1 MRTLQWWGWDIKS
14 FENPTRHKSRE
25 AEHFLSMIKQSFED
39 DEKFS
44 FNLSAFLSA
53 ARSITWYLQKQYAHS
68 NGFTEWYLQNKIKM
82 SADPELKYLNEIR
95 VEDVKREPVKTG
107 TTHAITFGVSVVFG
121 ETPSKSEQTKEDESP
136 PIQSSTKIIRRFF
149 PKFGKIDVIEFCE
162 NQLKKLNKI
171 VEECEKQFR
180 TREPTTRKLE

>member
-1 MRTLQWWGWDIKS
+1 
-14 FENPTRHKSRE
+14 
-25 AEHFLSMIKQSFED
+25 MIKQSFED
-39 DEKFS
+39 EDKFA

-53 ARSITWYLQKQYAHS
+53 ARSITWYLQKQYARRD
-68 NGFTEWYLQNKIKM
+68 GFAEWYCQKRIMM
-82 SADPELKYLNEIR
+82 SADPELKYLNEAR

-107 TTHAITFGVSVVFG
+107 VTHELSRGFDVIFG
-121 ETPSKSEQTKEDESP
+121 EAPPRSEQVKEAEGP

-149 PKFGKIDVIEFCE
+149 PKFGNIDVIEFCE

-180 TREPTTRKLE
+180 ASARAPSSCA